1 MKSLSIL
8 VILLGALIGTQAAW
22 AKAQTVSLTI
32 PTMDCATC
40 PITIKVALMKVQGVS
55 SAKVSYA
62 RREAVVVFDNEKTSL
77 DELKKATTEA
87 GYPSFIKMTLN

>member
-1 MKSLSIL
+1 MKRLSLLAIL
-8 VILLGALIGTQAAW
+8 FSTLQCAQPAW
-22 AKAQTVSLTI
+22 AKSQTISLTI
-32 PTMDCATC
+32 PTMDCSTC
-40 PITIKVALMKVQGVS
+40 PITIKAALKRVPGVS

-87 GYPSFIKMTLN
+87 GYPSFVKTTLN

>member
-1 MKSLSIL
+1 
-8 VILLGALIGTQAAW
+8 
-22 AKAQTVSLTI
+22 
-32 PTMDCATC
+32 MDCATC
-40 PITIKVALMKVQGVS
+40 PITIKVALIKVPGVS

>member
-1 MKSLSIL
+1 MKRLSLL
-8 VILLGALIGTQAAW
+8 VILLSALNGTQPVW

-40 PITIKVALMKVQGVS
+40 PITIKVSLMKVPGVS

-62 RREAVVVFDNEKTSL
+62 RREAVIVFDNEKASL
-77 DELKKATTEA
+77 DDLKKATTEA
-87 GYPSFIKMTLN
+87 GYPSFVKTKLN

>member
-1 MKSLSIL
+1 MKFLSLL
-8 VILLGALIGTQAAW
+8 AILLSVLLCPQLTW
-22 AKAQTVSLTI
+22 AKGQTVSLTI

-40 PITIKVALMKVQGVS
+40 PITIKAALMRVPGVS

-87 GYPSFIKMTLN
+87 GYPSFVKMKLD